1 MLAAPPKPSPQAILR
16 LADVKVLHD
25 RSYRLNLYLH
35 PKETDLSSLSPEGRQ
50 AYFMRTITLW
60 KTHHDDQVEIFVRPT
75 PPELAHLGEGW
86 VVTVQS
92 EDAASDAAA
101 GPQLDSTAAR
111 PGLPATSELI
121 RGIELQER

>member
-1 MLAAPPKPSPQAILR
+1 
-16 LADVKVLHD
+16 
-25 RSYRLNLYLH
+25 
-35 PKETDLSSLSPEGRQ
+35 
-50 AYFMRTITLW
+50 
-60 KTHHDDQVEIFVRPT
+60 VRPT

-92 EDAASDAAA
+92 EDTASDAAA

-111 PGLPATSELI
+111 AGLPATSELI